1 MNNLGT
7 MKKTEKKGIGNS
19 DIVKKIFSFKVGIM
33 PLGVYM
39 ALLIVVFALL
49 ARGILPNDMLGASAI
64 MVLYGFTCA
73 EIGKRLPIIKHVGGT
88 VIMATF
94 LPSYM
99 VYAKLIPK
107 QAVDAV
113 TIFMNQTNFLYVFIA
128 CIVVGSICSMN
139 RQVLIKAF
147 LRMFVPLIAATIVA
161 TGVGIGVGTL
171 LGLGAYKTFFFIVAP
186 IMAGGVGEGAL
197 PLSMGY
203 AAILGQNVDAL
214 FAQVLPCIMLGSL
227 TAIVLSGMLKHIGE
241 KYPQYSGNGTLLKL
255 GGDDEILKLAQ
266 EGNKANADIKI
277 DLAQMAVTGI
287 FAFTLYLGGVYV
299 NSVIGLP
306 APIVMLLA
314 VVIAK
319 TLGAIPSSIEK
330 GGYALFKFIVTA
342 VTVPLL
348 LGIGVA
354 KTPWQNLV
362 AVLINPRYLIV
373 IVCTVVTV
381 VIVGWF
387 VGKVMKMN
395 PVEAAMVTACHS
407 GQGGTGDV
415 AILTAGN
422 RLGLMPFAQ
431 VATRLGGA
439 AMVTIAIAIL
449 RMIHG

>member
-7 MKKTEKKGIGNS
+7 TKNIKNEGKVNSTIMKKISN
-19 DIVKKIFSFKVGIM
+19 FKVGIM
-33 PLGVYM
+33 PLGVYL

-49 ARGILPNDMLGASAI
+49 ARGIMPNDMLGASAI

-73 EIGKRLPIIKHVGGT
+73 EIGKRLPIIKNVGGT

-113 TIFMNQTNFLYVFIA
+113 TTFMDQTNFLYVFIA

-147 LRMFVPLIAATIVA
+147 LRMMVPLIVATIAATA
-161 TGVGIGVGTL
+161 VGIGVGTL
-171 LGLGAYKTFFFIVAP
+171 LGVGPYKTFFYIVAP

-197 PLSMGY
+197 PLAMGY
-203 AAILGQNVDAL
+203 AAILGKDVDTL

-241 KYPQYSGNGTLLKL
+241 KYPQFSGNGALLKA
-255 GGDDEILKLAQ
+255 GGDDEILKLAKD
-266 EGNKANADIKI
+266 GNKANADIKI
-277 DLAQMAVTGI
+277 DLVKMAVAGI
-287 FAFTLYLGGVYV
+287 LAFTLYLGGVFV

-319 TLGAIPSSIEK
+319 ASGAIPDSIEK

-342 VTVPLL
+342 VTIPLL

-354 KTPWQNLV
+354 KTPWVDLV

-373 IVCTVVTV
+373 IVSTVLTVVV
-381 VIVGWF
+381 VGWF
-387 VGKVMKMN
+387 VGKRMNMN

-415 AILTAGN
+415 AILTAGG

-449 RMIHG
+449 RMIH

>member
-1 MNNLGT
+1 MNNLGET
-7 MKKTEKKGIGNS
+7 KKIEKKGLGTNEIL
-19 DIVKKIFSFKVGIM
+19 KKIFNFKIGIM
-33 PLGVYM
+33 PIGVYL

-73 EIGKRLPIIKHVGGT
+73 EIGERLPIIKNVGGK

-107 QAVDAV
+107 QAVTTV
-113 TIFMNQTNFLYVFIA
+113 TTFMNQTNFLYVFIA

-147 LRMFVPLIAATIVA
+147 IRMFVPLIAGAVA
-161 TGVGIGVGTL
+161 ASAVGIGVGTL
-171 LGLGAYKTFFFIVAP
+171 LGLGAYKTYFYIVAP

-197 PLSMGY
+197 PLAMGY
-203 AAILGQNVDAL
+203 SAILGKSVDTL
-214 FAQVLPCIMLGSL
+214 FSQVLPVVMIGSL
-227 TAIVLSGMLKHIGE
+227 TAIIFSGMLKHIGE
-241 KYPQYSGNGTLLKL
+241 KYPQFSGNGKLLKS
-255 GGDDEILKLAQ
+255 GEEDEILELAKA
-266 EGNKANADIKI
+266 GNKAKAELKI
-277 DLAQMAVTGI
+277 DLAQMSVTGI
-287 FAFTLYLGGVYV
+287 LAFALYLGGVFV
-299 NSVIGLP
+299 NSLIGLP

-319 TLGAIPSSIEK
+319 ALGVIPNSIEK
-330 GGYALFKFIVTA
+330 GGHALFKFIVTA
-342 VTVPLL
+342 VTIPLL
-348 LGIGVA
+348 LGIGIA
-354 KTPWQNLV
+354 KTPWLNLV
-362 AVLINPRYLIV
+362 AVFTNPRYLIV
-373 IVCTVVTV
+373 IVCTVLTV

-387 VGKVMKMN
+387 VGKAMKMN
-395 PVEAAMVTACHS
+395 PVEAAMVTACNS
-407 GQGGTGDV
+407 GQGGTGDI

-422 RLGLMPFAQ
+422 RLELLPFAQ

-439 AMVTIAIAIL
+439 ATVTLAIAIL